1 MTKEKTARL
10 IPNAIQVCTDT
21 EKVRDTQDFVFSVY
35 MSVFI
40 DNVAADRS
48 TKMKCEVYRA
58 VLSAQI
64 QPNTAKLIRQ
74 LQMDDEIKHTGSANQ
89 EFLKEKQQDI
99 LLWPRQSSDLSET
112 EALF

>member
-1 MTKEKTARL
+1 MKF
-10 IPNAIQVCTDT
+10 T
-21 EKVRDTQDFVFSVY
+21 EL
-35 MSVFI
+35 
-40 DNVAADRS
+40 
-48 TKMKCEVYRA
+48 

-74 LQMDDEIKHTGSANQ
+74 LQMDDEIKHPGSANQ

-99 LLWPRQSSDLSET
+99 LLWPSQSSDLSET